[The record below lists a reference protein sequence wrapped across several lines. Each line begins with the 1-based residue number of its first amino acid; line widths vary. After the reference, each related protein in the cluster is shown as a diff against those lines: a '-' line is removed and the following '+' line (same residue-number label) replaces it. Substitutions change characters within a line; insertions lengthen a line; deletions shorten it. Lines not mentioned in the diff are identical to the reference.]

1 MSKEKLKKIVHNN
14 KALYKILLLI
24 RYVQYK
30 MIWFA
35 KEISSYIR
43 VIGIGN
49 KRYKNIRKFKN
60 IHAGE
65 RCFIV
70 ATGPSLTYEDL
81 DKIKNEIT
89 FGVNSICLSY
99 DKTDFRPTYFGVVD
113 YDVYQ
118 KLKDSTDLIRNN
130 NVFVSKKIDKS
141 ENRKKDWNVLPID
154 KYYHWYET
162 LYKNIYTA
170 RFSNNASRLLYD
182 SNTVTYIMIQLAA
195 YMGFN
200 EIYLLGVDCNYKQ
213 ERKRFIDHGHFVEV
227 PGELEMRMTAGFKAA
242 KQYID
247 KHNGLKIYD
256 CTRGGMLEVFK
267 RKNLEDVLK
276 EKR

>member
-1 MSKEKLKKIVHNN
+1 
-14 KALYKILLLI
+14 
-24 RYVQYK
+24 

-141 ENRKKDWNVLPID
+141 ENRKKIGM
-154 KYYHWYET
+154 YYLLINIIIGMK
-162 LYKNIYTA
+162 LYI
-170 RFSNNASRLLYD
+170 RIF
-182 SNTVTYIMIQLAA
+182 IQLDLAIMQVDY
-195 YMGFN
+195 YM
-200 EIYLLGVDCNYKQ
+200 IVIL
-213 ERKRFIDHGHFVEV
+213 
-227 PGELEMRMTAGFKAA
+227 
-242 KQYID
+242 
-247 KHNGLKIYD
+247 
-256 CTRGGMLEVFK
+256 
-267 RKNLEDVLK
+267 
-276 EKR
+276 

>member
-99 DKTDFRPTYFGVVD
+99 DKTD
-113 YDVYQ
+113 
-118 KLKDSTDLIRNN
+118 KMH
-130 NVFVSKKIDKS
+130 
-141 ENRKKDWNVLPID
+141 E
-154 KYYHWYET
+154 
-162 LYKNIYTA
+162 
-170 RFSNNASRLLYD
+170 
-182 SNTVTYIMIQLAA
+182 YI
-195 YMGFN
+195 
-200 EIYLLGVDCNYKQ
+200 
-213 ERKRFIDHGHFVEV
+213 
-227 PGELEMRMTAGFKAA
+227 
-242 KQYID
+242 
-247 KHNGLKIYD
+247 
-256 CTRGGMLEVFK
+256 
-267 RKNLEDVLK
+267 
-276 EKR
+276 